1 MKKIKSHYFKSFEE
15 RRDLHLVSKEEFK
28 TLLKEKVELNKTSLV
43 SEHIEDEDQIKL
55 KMTAFLLAKRIDST
69 FFKKELKSIVLIF
82 KKKNGIFYY
91 GNYTKPHRKKKVIG
105 TIRTFPIHIKP
116 EFFLTLRGMNKMIQ
130 ISDFKNCLI
139 SEDYYESAYRQ
150 ISEFQNKVL
159 DYVGFE
165 DKNIDLMQFSYV
177 LRMKSSN
184 IKIPNNWKSFTIFT
198 FTKKDAKKNNSNL
211 VDIFLYR
218 NEKFNLYSKK
228 YKKFLN
234 TTNLKPHQLNYVRTN
249 LEMLRALV
257 GDRLFKDYDLQDL
270 SQDKLHLHS
279 SFDFYT
285 YKKRFVNERDQLNI
299 HNFIKACLKENPTLI
314 NTLNDHGK
322 YLTELHEK
330 LGRSPRF
337 NFTSI
342 SKYNS
347 DHYEMAKTIMILNT
361 GNIVRTYDKYFTKA
375 IEKDFMDYK
384 IHLLKETGD
393 YVEESEF
400 QRNCV
405 KTYTQHKD
413 NFIVSI
419 RDGKTRV
426 TIEYQ
431 NSKNKPLR
439 SQTFGFANSNVDME
453 IWGDVINE
461 LDKRVFDYFNYVDD
475 FEFDMTKNTIVN
487 EFHKYI
493 SNEKIS
499 WKNLEVRENIYNFGE
514 EIFNYQII

>member
-1 MKKIKSHYFKSFEE
+1 
-15 RRDLHLVSKEEFK
+15 
-28 TLLKEKVELNKTSLV
+28 
-43 SEHIEDEDQIKL
+43 
-55 KMTAFLLAKRIDST
+55 
-69 FFKKELKSIVLIF
+69 
-82 KKKNGIFYY
+82 
-91 GNYTKPHRKKKVIG
+91 
-105 TIRTFPIHIKP
+105 
-116 EFFLTLRGMNKMIQ
+116 
-130 ISDFKNCLI
+130 
-139 SEDYYESAYRQ
+139 
-150 ISEFQNKVL
+150 
-159 DYVGFE
+159 
-165 DKNIDLMQFSYV
+165 
-177 LRMKSSN
+177 
-184 IKIPNNWKSFTIFT
+184 
-198 FTKKDAKKNNSNL
+198 
-211 VDIFLYR
+211 
-218 NEKFNLYSKK
+218 
-228 YKKFLN
+228 
-234 TTNLKPHQLNYVRTN
+234 
-249 LEMLRALV
+249 LV

-453 IWGDVINE
+453 KWGDVINE

>member
-28 TLLKEKVELNKTSLV
+28 TFLKEKVELNKTSLV

-55 KMTAFLLAKRIDST
+55 KMTAFLLTKRIDST

-91 GNYTKPHRKKKVIG
+91 GNYTKPPRKKKVIG
-105 TIRTFPIHIKP
+105 TIRSFPINIKQ
-116 EFFLTLRGMNKMIQ
+116 EFFLTLRGMNQMIQ
-130 ISDFKNCLI
+130 ISDFKNCLVT
-139 SEDYYESAYRQ
+139 DNYYESALKE
-150 ISEFQNKVL
+150 ITEFQNKVL

-165 DKNIDLMQFSYV
+165 DKNIDLTQFSYV
-177 LRMKSSN
+177 LRMKSCN
-184 IKIPNNWKSFTIFT
+184 IKIPNNWKSFTIFP
-198 FTKKDAKKNNSNL
+198 FTKKDSKKNNSNL

-218 NEKFNLYSKK
+218 NEKISLYSKK

-234 TTNLKPHQLNYVRTN
+234 TTNLKPRQLNYVRSN
-249 LEMLRALV
+249 LDMLRRLV

-270 SQDKLHLHS
+270 TQEQLNLHNCL
-279 SFDFYT
+279 DFYT
-285 YKKRFVNERDQLNI
+285 YQKRFANERDQLNI
-299 HNFIKACLKENPTLI
+299 HNFIKACLKESPLLI

-337 NFTSI
+337 NFTTV
-342 SKYNS
+342 SKYS
-347 DHYEMAKTIMILNT
+347 ADHYEMAKTVMIMNT
-361 GNIVRTYDKYFTKA
+361 GNIVRTYDKYFIDA

-384 IHLLKETGD
+384 IHLLKETGE

-413 NFIVSI
+413 NFVVSI

-453 IWGDVINE
+453 KWGDVIKE
-461 LDKRVFDYFNYVDD
+461 LDNRVFDYFHHVDD
-475 FEFDMTKNTIVN
+475 FEFDITKNTIVN

-493 SNEKIS
+493 SREKIS